1 MDEDE
6 EEDDDAD
13 ADDDDDDDD
22 DDDNDSNININ
33 FGSKWEAINRSSASQ
48 IWEHYSSRWKR
59 TDVDLKWGGCFQNL
73 RGTTTQHRRHTGTKE
88 CNRHMKR
95 DMRLLPKL
103 RTLQP
108 G

>member
-1 MDEDE
+1 LDEDE

-13 ADDDDDDDD
+13 ADADDDDVDDDD

-59 TDVDLKWGGCFQNL
+59 WKCEMNLKQTWIWNGEDAS
-73 RGTTTQHRRHTGTKE
+73 KI
-88 CNRHMKR
+88 
-95 DMRLLPKL
+95 
-103 RTLQP
+103 
-108 G
+108 